1 MQSIEKLGKRFWFMT
16 PVSETD
22 RPILGMVVGDEK
34 TLMIDA
40 GNSKAHAKL
49 FLEILAEKQVNH
61 PQLVVL
67 THWHWDHI
75 FGLSALKDVLSIS
88 SAYTK
93 AEMEKLIPLSWS
105 DEALDQRVS
114 DGTEI
119 EFCSSAIKKEYV
131 NHREI
136 KITLPELTFKDE
148 LEIDLGG
155 VTCIVKHVGGD
166 HAYDSV
172 VVYIKEEK
180 ILFLG
185 DSIYPD
191 IFSEKRNYTIER
203 TLALL
208 EELENFDAEIYIL
221 SHWKPITKE
230 EFRSEAKLLKRSA
243 ELCSQFNGDFM
254 KIIDEYKCETGRE
267 LNEDELETIEFFVN
281 GYEMTNGLSI

>member
-1 MQSIEKLGKRFWFMT
+1 MQSIEKIGKRFWYMT

-22 RPILGMVVGDEK
+22 RPILGMVVGEEK
-34 TLMIDA
+34 SLMIDA
-40 GNSKAHAKL
+40 GNSEAHAQL
-49 FLEILAEKQVNH
+49 FLKMLAEKQVNN
-61 PQLVVL
+61 PQLVIL

-75 FGLSALKDVLSIS
+75 FGLSALNEVLSIS

-93 AEMEKLIPLSWS
+93 VEMKKLIPLSWS

-114 DGTEI
+114 EGTEI

-131 NHREI
+131 DHRDI
-136 KITLPELTFKDE
+136 KITLPDLTFEDK

-172 VVYIKEEK
+172 VIYIKEEK

-191 IFSEKRNYTIER
+191 IFSEKRNYTIEH

-208 EELENFDAEIYIL
+208 EELEIFDADTYIL
-221 SHWKPITKE
+221 SHWRPISKD
-230 EFRSEAKLLKRSA
+230 EFQNEVTLLRKSA
-243 ELCSQFNGDFM
+243 ELCTAFNG
-254 KIIDEYKCETGRE
+254 E
-267 LNEDELETIEFFVN
+267 LKL
-281 GYEMTNGLSI
+281 

>member
-1 MQSIEKLGKRFWFMT
+1 MHSIEKIGNRFWYMT

-22 RPILGMVVGDEK
+22 RPILGMVVGEEK
-34 TLMIDA
+34 SLMIDA
-40 GNSKAHAKL
+40 GNSEAHAQL
-49 FLEILAEKQVNH
+49 FLEMLAEKQVNNPH
-61 PQLVVL
+61 LVVL

-75 FGLSALKDVLSIS
+75 FGLSALKGVLSLS
-88 SAYTK
+88 SDYTK
-93 AEMEKLIPLSWS
+93 DEMKKLIPLAWY

-114 DGTEI
+114 EGTEI
-119 EFCSSAIKKEYV
+119 EFCSTAIKKEYV
-131 NHREI
+131 NHRDI
-136 KITLPELTFKDE
+136 KITLPELTFEDK

-185 DSIYPD
+185 YSIYPD
-191 IFSEKRNYTIER
+191 IFSKKRNYTIER

-208 EELENFDAEIYIL
+208 EELEKFDADTYIL
-221 SHWKPITKE
+221 SHWKPISKE
-230 EFRSEAKLLKRSA
+230 EFRSEARLLRRSA
-243 ELCSQFNGDFM
+243 ELCSQCNGDLK
-254 KIIDEYKCETGRE
+254 KITEEYKSETGRE
-267 LNEDELETIEFFVN
+267 LSEDELETIEFFVN